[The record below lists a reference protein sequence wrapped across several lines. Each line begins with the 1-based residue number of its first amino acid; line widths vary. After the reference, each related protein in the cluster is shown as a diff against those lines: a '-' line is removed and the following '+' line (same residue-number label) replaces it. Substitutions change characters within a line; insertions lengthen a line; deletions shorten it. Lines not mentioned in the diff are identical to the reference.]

1 MFACTAS
8 PAVADRPLAL
18 PGPPVLAT
26 GAWFESTPAR
36 VAGDRLHRAASAGD
50 LIDAEACRR
59 FDAALDA
66 LLELPG
72 EPPQAVAHDLHP
84 DFHSTRAALALAER
98 LRVPAIAVQHHHAH
112 LAAVL
117 AEHGHPGPALGIAA
131 DGVGLG
137 DDGAAWG
144 GELLLV
150 NGAACSRL
158 GHLRALPLPGGD
170 RAAREPWRMAAAALQ
185 LAGRG
190 EEIARRFAHHGAA
203 AQLAQIIDRPHLSP
217 PTTSLGRHFDA
228 AAALLGLCEVNDTG
242 AQAAIA
248 LESAAHARGPVA
260 PEADAWRVTAD
271 GTLDLLPLL
280 VRLADE
286 SDAARGA
293 ARFHATLAAAFAD
306 WLTTAAEARNVRTV
320 ALGGGCFHNR
330 LLSATLVEH
339 LAASGLA
346 VLRPERLPPGDAGIA
361 AGQAWVAQRILEGN

>member
-1 MFACTAS
+1 
-8 PAVADRPLAL
+8 
-18 PGPPVLAT
+18 
-26 GAWFESTPAR
+26 
-36 VAGDRLHRAASAGD
+36 
-50 LIDAEACRR
+50 
-59 FDAALDA
+59 

-72 EPPQAVAHDLHP
+72 EPPRAIAHDLHP
-84 DFHSTRAALALAER
+84 DFHSTRAGRALAER

-150 NGAACSRL
+150 DGATCSRL

-228 AAALLGLCEVNDTG
+228 AAALLGLCEVN
-242 AQAAIA
+242 
-248 LESAAHARGPVA
+248 
-260 PEADAWRVTAD
+260 
-271 GTLDLLPLL
+271 
-280 VRLADE
+280 
-286 SDAARGA
+286 
-293 ARFHATLAAAFAD
+293 
-306 WLTTAAEARNVRTV
+306 
-320 ALGGGCFHNR
+320 
-330 LLSATLVEH
+330 
-339 LAASGLA
+339 
-346 VLRPERLPPGDAGIA
+346 
-361 AGQAWVAQRILEGN
+361 